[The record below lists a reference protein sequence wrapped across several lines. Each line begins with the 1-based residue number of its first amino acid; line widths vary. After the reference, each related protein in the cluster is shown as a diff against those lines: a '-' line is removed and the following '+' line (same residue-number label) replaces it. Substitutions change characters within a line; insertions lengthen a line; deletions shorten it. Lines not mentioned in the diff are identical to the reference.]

1 MKNNIKT
8 NWNFKLFYKNDNDP
22 QIEKDFNDF
31 EKEAIS
37 FEKKYRNNFSYTTN
51 PNSLLQ
57 ACKDYEKLNTT
68 PRFAKPYFYFHLRK
82 DIDSDNK
89 ILSAKINLYQERL
102 NKISNRTLFFVLA
115 LGKIDIKD
123 QRMFLKDKSLSK
135 YHYFLKKVFEE
146 SRYSLSEAEEKMIN
160 LLSTPSTS
168 MWTEGVDKVLSKQE
182 IKFKNELI
190 PISKASGI
198 LSNLKTK
205 DRRSLNSLI
214 NKKLMEA
221 SDFSEAEINA
231 VYTTK
236 KISDELRG
244 FKTPYQATVKS
255 YENDEAVVENLVK
268 VVTDNFKV
276 AHRFYKIKAKLLKE
290 KRLTY
295 ADRSASVGTI
305 NKNFSFEETVKLLS
319 DTYKKIDEK
328 YLEIFTNYLKN
339 GQIDV
344 YPKKGKRGGA
354 YCWGGYGLPT
364 FVLLNHADNY
374 NSVLTIGHEMG
385 HAIHTEMAHTQP
397 AIYADYTISVAETAS
412 TLFENF
418 VFEEI
423 YEKLSDKEKIV
434 ALHNRINDG
443 IATIFRQIA
452 CFNFEKELHET
463 IRKDGYCTKEDIA
476 KIMNKHMKNYLG
488 PLFDLTDED
497 GYFFVS
503 WRHIRTFFYVYSY
516 AYGCLIS
523 NALYYEYKKD
533 KNFKDK
539 IEQFLK
545 AGGSKSPEDIF
556 GDIGINIRNPKFF
569 ENGIKAIEEDIK
581 KLEKL
586 VK

>member
-1 MKNNIKT
+1 MKNSIKT

-22 QIEKDFNDF
+22 QIEQDFNDF

-51 PNSLLQ
+51 PSRLLR

-82 DIDSDNK
+82 DVDSDNK
-89 ILSAKINLYQERL
+89 ILSAKINLCQERL

-115 LGKIDIKD
+115 LGKIDPKN
-123 QRMFLKDKSLSK
+123 QKMFLKDKSLSK

-168 MWTEGVDKVLSKQE
+168 MWTDGVGKVLNKQE

-190 PISKASGI
+190 PVSKASGI

-205 DRRSLNSLI
+205 DRRFLNSLI
-214 NKKLMEA
+214 NKKLMEV

-290 KRLTY
+290 KRLNY
-295 ADRSASVGTI
+295 ADRSASIGTI
-305 NKNFSFEETVKLLS
+305 NKNFSFEETVKILS
-319 DTYKKIDEK
+319 NTYKKIDEK
-328 YLEIFTNYLKN
+328 YLEIFNSYLKN

-364 FVLLNHADNY
+364 FILLNHADNY

-434 ALHNRINDG
+434 ALHNRINDS

-463 IRKDGYCTKEDIA
+463 IRKDGYCAKEDIV

-503 WRHIRTFFYVYSY
+503 WMHIRTFFYVYSY

-533 KNFKDK
+533 KSFKDK

-556 GDIGINIRNPKFF
+556 GDIGINIRDPKFF

>member
-1 MKNNIKT
+1 
-8 NWNFKLFYKNDNDP
+8 
-22 QIEKDFNDF
+22 
-31 EKEAIS
+31 
-37 FEKKYRNNFSYTTN
+37 
-51 PNSLLQ
+51 
-57 ACKDYEKLNTT
+57 
-68 PRFAKPYFYFHLRK
+68 
-82 DIDSDNK
+82 
-89 ILSAKINLYQERL
+89 
-102 NKISNRTLFFVLA
+102 
-115 LGKIDIKD
+115 
-123 QRMFLKDKSLSK
+123 MFLKDKSLSK

-146 SRYSLSEAEEKMIN
+146 SKYLLSESEEKMIN

-168 MWTEGVDKVLSKQE
+168 MWTDGVDKVLNKQE

-190 PISKASGI
+190 PVSKAFGM
-198 LSNLKTK
+198 LSNLKTR

-214 NKKLMEA
+214 NKKLIEA
-221 SDFSEAEINA
+221 SDFCEAEINA
-231 VYTTK
+231 VCTTK

-255 YENDEAVVENLVK
+255 YENDEMVVENLVK
-268 VVTDNFKV
+268 IVTDNFKV

-290 KRLTY
+290 KRLEY
-295 ADRSASVGTI
+295 ADRSASIGTI
-305 NKNFSFEETVKLLS
+305 NKNFSFKETVKLLS
-319 DTYKKIDEK
+319 NTYKKLDEK

-339 GQIDV
+339 GHIDV
-344 YPKKGKRGGA
+344 YPKKGKIGTATCFGS
-354 YCWGGYGLPT
+354 YGLPV
-364 FVLLNHADNY
+364 FILLNHTDNY
-374 NSVLTIGHEMG
+374 NSVLAIGHEMG
-385 HAIHTEMAHTQP
+385 HAIHTEMSHSQP

-434 ALHNRINDG
+434 ALHNRINDS
-443 IATIFRQIA
+443 IATIFRQIS

-463 IRKDGYCTKEDIA
+463 IRKDGYCAKEDIA

-503 WRHIRTFFYVYSY
+503 WSHIRRFFYVYSY

-523 NALYYEYKKD
+523 KALYYEYKKD
-533 KNFKDK
+533 KKFKDK
-539 IEQFLK
+539 IEQFLR

-556 GDIGINIRNPKFF
+556 ADIGINIRNPKFF
-569 ENGIKAIEEDIK
+569 ENGVKAIEEDIIR
-581 KLEKL
+581 LEKL